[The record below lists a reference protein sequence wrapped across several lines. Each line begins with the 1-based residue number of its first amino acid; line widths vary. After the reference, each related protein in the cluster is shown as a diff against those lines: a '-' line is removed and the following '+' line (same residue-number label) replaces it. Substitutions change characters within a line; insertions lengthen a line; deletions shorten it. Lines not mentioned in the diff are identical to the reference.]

1 MSYSYCLKTIK
12 QLLWW
17 LIAGSDGGLNRA
29 RIIHAL
35 NEKPCNANKLA
46 ERLNLD
52 YKTIRY
58 HLDILEDNDLIT
70 TMGKKYGKVYLISSL
85 LEKDYH
91 VFQEIW
97 EGIHFMITSDTGQD
111 FFRKLTKYLNFV
123 QQRRYIH
130 PTAECFLQGD
140 NRRR

>member
-1 MSYSYCLKTIK
+1 MKTIK

-29 RIIHAL
+29 RIIHSL
-35 NEKPCNANKLA
+35 NDKPCNANKLA
-46 ERLNLD
+46 ERMDLD

-70 TMGKKYGKVYLISSL
+70 SMGKKYGKVYFISSL

-91 VFQEIW
+91 IFQEIW
-97 EGIHFMITSDTGQD
+97 EGIGA
-111 FFRKLTKYLNFV
+111 K
-123 QQRRYIH
+123 
-130 PTAECFLQGD
+130 
-140 NRRR
+140 